1 MRREMFS
8 GELYHFTIGG
18 VLRGHAAEHPGVVA
32 GAVTA
37 SKIKKDRDHRVGQPP
52 LGFD

>member
-18 VLRGHAAEHPGVVA
+18 GREDTRL
-32 GAVTA
+32 TTLA
-37 SKIKKDRDHRVGQPP
+37 S
-52 LGFD
+52 